1 MNLSRMAEMNV
12 VCEYACVFS
21 LVVRVTGHQYPLM
34 ATGRRYPLM
43 ATERIYPLMVT
54 GRRYPLMVT
63 GHIFSLMILIRNRET
78 VPGLATG
85 HVGLA

>member
-1 MNLSRMAEMNV
+1 MKNV
-12 VCEYACVFS
+12 ECKHACVFS
-21 LVVRVTGHQYPLM
+21 LVVRVTGHRYPLM

-43 ATERIYPLMVT
+43 AT
-54 GRRYPLMVT
+54 GRRYPLMAT
-63 GHIFSLMILIRNRET
+63 GHIFPLMILMRNRET

>member
-21 LVVRVTGHQYPLM
+21 LVVRVTGHRYPLM

-43 ATERIYPLMVT
+43 AT

-63 GHIFSLMILIRNRET
+63 GHIFPLMILLRNRET

>member
-1 MNLSRMAEMNV
+1 MENV
-12 VCEYACVFS
+12 ECKYACVFS
-21 LVVRVTGHQYPLM
+21 LVVRVTGH
-34 ATGRRYPLM
+34 RYPLM
-43 ATERIYPLMVT
+43 AT

-63 GHIFSLMILIRNRET
+63 GHIFPLMILIRNRET

>member
-1 MNLSRMAEMNV
+1 MMKNV
-12 VCEYACVFS
+12 ECKHACVFS
-21 LVVRVTGHQYPLM
+21 LVVRVTGH
-34 ATGRRYPLM
+34 RYPLM
-43 ATERIYPLMVT
+43 AT

-63 GHIFSLMILIRNRET
+63 GHIFPLMILIRNRET

>member
-1 MNLSRMAEMNV
+1 MENV
-12 VCEYACVFS
+12 ECKYACVFS
-21 LVVRVTGHQYPLM
+21 LVVR

-43 ATERIYPLMVT
+43 AT

-63 GHIFSLMILIRNRET
+63 GHIFPLMILMRNRET